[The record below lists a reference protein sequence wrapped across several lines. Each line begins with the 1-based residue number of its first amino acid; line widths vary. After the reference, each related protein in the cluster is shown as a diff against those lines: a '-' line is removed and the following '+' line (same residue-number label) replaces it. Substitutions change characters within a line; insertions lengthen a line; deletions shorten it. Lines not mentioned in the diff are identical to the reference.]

1 MLAWSY
7 FPKTDPL
14 PDLLKKPIQIFEDK
28 FSLIDSSKND
38 VNELRKNSDEVLK
51 IVSKEFIDLGYEVE
65 TGKKRVEKVRVPVLF
80 SHNGDVVQ
88 AFEVDGWHTDN
99 KIVF

>member
-14 PDLLKKPIQIFEDK
+14 PNLLKKPIQIFEDK

-65 TGKKRVEKVRVPVLF
+65 TGKK
-80 SHNGDVVQ
+80 G
-88 AFEVDGWHTDN
+88 
-99 KIVF
+99 